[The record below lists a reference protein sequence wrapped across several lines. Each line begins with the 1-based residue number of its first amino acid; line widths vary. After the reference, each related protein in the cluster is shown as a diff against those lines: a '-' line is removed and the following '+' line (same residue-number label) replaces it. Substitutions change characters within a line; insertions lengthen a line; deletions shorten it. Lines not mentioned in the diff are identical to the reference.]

1 MSVDPS
7 RAALAALDRIKS
19 ALIRAGHSDRIGEA
33 ISARELAARADVL
46 GQQLPASYVAMLRVA
61 ATIGDPEDFLDA
73 ARMQA
78 VGAEIH
84 AAGLHATR
92 YIPFCLADE
101 RPVCF
106 DRKVQ
111 LADGELPVC
120 VWGRGYATPVARN
133 FGEWLDI
140 VADEREERMNH
151 AADIPPRLK
160 RLLLDLGFEFRFPV
174 LGRLETADTLGIE
187 TLIGVER
194 AREIRGNTGKL
205 FDSTGRA
212 HVLLN
217 LEDFSASARLRT
229 TVVELAAE
237 DVFRW
242 LRSFRDENFFGDIPK
257 APSHPDSVRDL
268 RKAPREIPLIVKGSV
283 ELARLPAKNHVF
295 VAATGRKP
303 DDFYLLGRSTS
314 KRESLVLRVEDGVVT
329 TARVVPDEL
338 QRLHVTGGGHL
349 WGLSTTHAF
358 RFDGPSSERFPLSRP
373 TEGPIFWRGIGGSG
387 ERVFVW
393 GAGAL
398 LQFDGSGFLPF
409 AVDMGLDPQ
418 ETVLSVRTAG
428 EEIAALIVRD
438 GMGAV
443 ARFDGDGW
451 AGVSEQQVLSG
462 ELVDLDIVGGAA
474 TVLDSKGATY
484 TYQGAGAPSRRPAEI
499 TAPALRDAS
508 GAERKFRGMVALE
521 GVLLFASNGGF
532 LTLVPNT
539 EPLFHTAFDL
549 RSGEKPGSA
558 LDARLDRVGASSAVS
573 LRPSKFINEDEPTGV
588 VGTCGPCAWSW
599 HRDAFSA
606 IDLRAW

>member
-1 MSVDPS
+1 MESVS
-7 RAALAALDRIKS
+7 
-19 ALIRAGHSDRIGEA
+19 
-33 ISARELAARADVL
+33 
-46 GQQLPASYVAMLRVA
+46 
-61 ATIGDPEDFLDA
+61 
-73 ARMQA
+73 
-78 VGAEIH
+78 AEIH
-84 AAGLHATR
+84 AVGMHATR
-92 YIPFCLADE
+92 YVPFCLADE

-140 VADEREERMNH
+140 IADEREERMNH
-151 AADIPPRLK
+151 AAAIPPRLK

-174 LGRLETADTLGIE
+174 LGRLETADTLAIE
-187 TLIGVER
+187 TLIGIER
-194 AREIRGNTGKL
+194 ATEIRGKTGKL

-229 TVVELAAE
+229 VVVELAAE

-242 LRSFRDENFFGDIPK
+242 LRGFRDENFFGDVQK
-257 APSHPDSVRDL
+257 DPSHPDSVRDL
-268 RKAPREIPLIVKGSV
+268 RKAPRENALIIKGAV
-283 ELARLPAKNHVF
+283 ELARLPAKNHTF
-295 VAATGRKP
+295 LAATGRKP

-329 TARVVPDEL
+329 TARVVADEL

-358 RFDGPSSERFPLSRP
+358 RFDGPSNERFPLSRP
-373 TEGPIFWRGIGGSG
+373 TEGPIFWRGMGGSG
-387 ERVFVW
+387 ERVLVW

-398 LQFDGSGFLPF
+398 LQFDGSGFVPF

-428 EEIAALIVRD
+428 DEVAALIVRD

-443 ARFDGDGW
+443 AHFDGHGW

-462 ELVDLDIVGGAA
+462 ELVDLDVFAGSDM
-474 TVLDSKGATY
+474 VLDVKGSIY
-484 TYQGAGAPSRRPAEI
+484 TYQGSGAPVRKPVDANFPAF
-499 TAPALRDAS
+499 RDPT
-508 GAERKFRGMVALE
+508 GAERRFRGLVALE
-521 GVLLFASNGGF
+521 DTTFLASNGGF
-532 LTLVPNT
+532 LSMAKND
-539 EPLFHTAFDL
+539 PLFHSAIDP
-549 RSGEKPGSA
+549 RSSSA
-558 LDARLDRVGASSAVS
+558 NTDSRNPTIDARLDRVGASTATT
-573 LRPSKFINEDEPTGV
+573 LRPTKFVTEDEPPGV
-588 VGTCGPCAWSW
+588 VATCGACAWSW
-599 HRDAFSA
+599 LDDSFSA